1 MITAG
6 IDIGS
11 LTTKAV
17 LLKERK
23 ILSHSLFSSSERA
36 EVISKKAIDES
47 LGRANLSIN
56 DVSYIVSTGVGRKEV
71 QFANESITI
80 PLAIA
85 IGATYLFPTARSVID
100 MGAENCVVVTCNE
113 KGQVANFVMN
123 DKCAAGTGLFLE
135 TMAEALGVRLEEMGR
150 LSLDSKNKVNIT
162 SFCTVFAESEV
173 IGYVHMGA
181 NKVDIIR
188 GLQDAMTLRVFE
200 MLRKVHFRKDVVM
213 VGGVARNVGV
223 VNSLRN
229 MIALDILV
237 PENPQVV
244 GALGAAIIAYD
255 KAKDVE

>member
-6 IDIGS
+6 IDVGS
-11 LTTKAV
+11 LTTKVV
-17 LLKERK
+17 LLKDRE
-23 ILSHSLFSSSERA
+23 ILSYGLLLSSEKA
-36 EVISKKAIDES
+36 EVISKKAIDET
-47 LGRANLSIN
+47 LGRANLPTR

-85 IGATYLFPTARSVID
+85 VGATHLFPTAQTVID

-113 KGQVANFVMN
+113 KGQVTNFIMN

-135 TMAEALGVRLEEMGR
+135 SMAEALGIRLEEMGR
-150 LSLDSKNKVNIT
+150 LSLDSKNKVDIS

-173 IGYVHMGA
+173 VGYIHMGA

-188 GLQDAMTLRVFE
+188 GLHDSVTLRVFE

-223 VNSLRN
+223 VNSLRS
-229 MIALDILV
+229 MIASDILV
-237 PENPQVV
+237 PADPEVV

-255 KAKDVE
+255 KAKDAK